1 MDILLDLPWWVQ
13 AALVFL
19 YTFVLVMQMIPIYLT
34 WRDHRGRRFL
44 PATPTLTVHGALPTA
59 TPVLALRQLPDG
71 WLVSVQLPWST
82 LQVRIA
88 ETDDISLKPGDAPS
102 TDPTSAHAQRLAAA
116 RWLVHMLRGSTFAEA
131 ALHLANP
138 AAPTLELVFDR
149 GWRHTVTLPLR

>member
-1 MDILLDLPWWVQ
+1 
-13 AALVFL
+13 
-19 YTFVLVMQMIPIYLT
+19 
-34 WRDHRGRRFL
+34 
-44 PATPTLTVHGALPTA
+44 
-59 TPVLALRQLPDG
+59 
-71 WLVSVQLPWST
+71 VSVQLPWST